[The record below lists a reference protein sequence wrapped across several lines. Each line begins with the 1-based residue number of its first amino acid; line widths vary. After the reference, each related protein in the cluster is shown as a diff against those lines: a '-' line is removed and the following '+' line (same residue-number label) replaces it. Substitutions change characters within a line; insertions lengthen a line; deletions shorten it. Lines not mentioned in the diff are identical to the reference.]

1 MPINKIPT
9 KAFTTVDLIV
19 DAFTATDAQ
28 TELTL
33 SAPTTANACIVTV
46 NDVLQVP
53 TTDYTVTDS
62 TLTFTSALALND
74 SINVRILT
82 RPVGFVTVNSGEG
95 GLTEE
100 VDLSNYYTKSEVD
113 AMIDDIIEQ
122 LEGLAGT

>member
-19 DAFTATDAQ
+19 DAFTATDGQ

-62 TLTFTSALALND
+62 TLTFTSALTLDD
-74 SINVRILT
+74 SVNVRILT
-82 RPVGFVTVNSGEG
+82 RPVGFVPVSVEG
-95 GLTEE
+95 GSGSGE
-100 VDLSNYYTKSEVD
+100 VDLSDYYTKAEVD
-113 AMIDDIIEQ
+113 AMIDDIIDQ

>member
-19 DAFTATDAQ
+19 DAFTASDGQ

-74 SINVRILT
+74 SVNVRILT
-82 RPVGFVTVNSGEG
+82 RPVGFVPVSVGGGEG
-95 GLTEE
+95 GE
-100 VDLSNYYTKSEVD
+100 VDLSNYYTKAEVD

>member
-19 DAFTATDAQ
+19 DAFTATDGQ

-53 TTDYTVTDS
+53 TTDYTVS
-62 TLTFTSALALND
+62 NSALTFTSALALND
-74 SINVRILT
+74 SVSVRILT
-82 RPVGFVTVNSGEG
+82 RPVGFIPVSDG
-95 GLTEE
+95 GGSDE
-100 VDLSNYYTKSEVD
+100 VDLSNYYTKTEVD
-113 AMIDDIIEQ
+113 VMIDDIIEQ
-122 LEGLAGT
+122 LEGLSGV

>member
-1 MPINKIPT
+1 MAINKIPT
-9 KAFTTVDLIV
+9 RAFTTIDLIV
-19 DAFTATDAQ
+19 DTFTATNGQ

-62 TLTFTSALALND
+62 TLTFTSGLALND
-74 SINVRILT
+74 SVNVRILT
-82 RPVGFVTVNSGEG
+82 RPVGFTPVSGG
-95 GLTEE
+95 GGGE